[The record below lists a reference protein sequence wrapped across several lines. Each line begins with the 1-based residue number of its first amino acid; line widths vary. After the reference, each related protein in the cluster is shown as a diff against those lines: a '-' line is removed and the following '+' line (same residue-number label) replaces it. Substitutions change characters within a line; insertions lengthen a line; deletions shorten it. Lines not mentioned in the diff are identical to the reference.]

1 MSVSNANESLAV
13 FRVSPLSVASAL
25 LCCLIEGR
33 GDIPAKAADMLIAY
47 FHWPGGAGTHDGF
60 TVLEVLNQALRLCS
74 TPGAACPE
82 LGAQLFRMM
91 LLR

>member
-1 MSVSNANESLAV
+1 MVP
-13 FRVSPLSVASAL
+13 VSPPSAVAAL

-33 GDIPAKAADMLIAY
+33 GDIPGKAADMLTAY
-47 FHWPGGAGTHDGF
+47 FRWPGGVRSQDDF

-74 TPGAACPE
+74 TPGTASPE
-82 LGAQLFRMM
+82 IGAQLFRMV